1 VALFVFGVGLG
12 ACAGTDD
19 PAGGAAAN
27 GAMADAVKPDPATS
41 ANMASSTPV
50 SQARTSAGGS
60 GGAAASAPSG
70 QTNANANANASAN
83 SNTAATSAG
92 AGSSAPAVAGT
103 SPAAMSGAAGMT
115 AMTMLAA
122 GATANAGATGSGMTA
137 ACDRACLTGFNDSY
151 LAALTAHDATKLDTA
166 ASVRFTE
173 NGKELKLTEGLWAV
187 ARSLGPYRQDMAEV
201 PAGQTAGFVSLKDDK
216 GDVLLAFRLK
226 VVEHKVTEIETTVC
240 RTGEATFFSPSSLM
254 HNPLYDKEV
263 DPSARMPRE
272 ALTKIVDS
280 YFNGI
285 ETSDGSAIPFA
296 DSARRNENGTVTGMG
311 TGLKNVA
318 MFSYID
324 KIDRSYVL
332 VDEERGNV
340 LPWVLF
346 QIPSGL
352 TGSRTLH
359 LAELFKVEG
368 GKIMDVQ
375 AIMVNQP
382 LGTPRGWE

>member
-1 VALFVFGVGLG
+1 M
-12 ACAGTDD
+12 AG
-19 PAGGAAAN
+19 AGGMSTVTAVTHTAA
-27 GAMADAVKPDPATS
+27 GAS
-41 ANMASSTPV
+41 
-50 SQARTSAGGS
+50 
-60 GGAAASAPSG
+60 AASA
-70 QTNANANANASAN
+70 
-83 SNTAATSAG
+83 
-92 AGSSAPAVAGT
+92 
-103 SPAAMSGAAGMT
+103 AMA
-115 AMTMLAA
+115 
-122 GATANAGATGSGMTA
+122 A
-137 ACDRACLTGFNDSY
+137 ACDRACLTGFNDAY
-151 LAALTAHDATKLDTA
+151 LAALTANDASQLDTA
-166 ASVRFTE
+166 DSVRFTE
-173 NGKELKLTEGLWAV
+173 NGKELKLTEGLWAL

-226 VVEHKVTEIETTVC
+226 VVEDKVTEIETTVC
-240 RTGEATFFSPSSLM
+240 RTGEATFFSPGSLM

-263 DPSARMPRE
+263 EPSARMSRE
-272 ALTKIVDS
+272 EMTKIVDS

-296 DSARRNENGTVTGMG
+296 DTARRNENGTVTGMG

-324 KIDRSYVL
+324 KIDRRYAL

-346 QIPSGL
+346 QIPNGI

-382 LGTPRGWE
+382 LGTPGGWE